1 MKLSKYI
8 CGAVRQFS
16 LWFAKGSIGY
26 PLLNGI
32 DYTGEI
38 LKEESSFAEQ
48 AFAIFMNNLEIDEN
62 GNVLNYQYSE
72 KRAAQYIREYFD
84 KDYKVIPPFE
94 DWEVELHPVSKESYS
109 K

>member
-1 MKLSKYI
+1 MKLSKHV

-16 LWFAKGSIGY
+16 LWFAKGSLGY

-32 DYTGEI
+32 DYTGEA

-48 AFAIFMNNLEIDEN
+48 AFAVFMNNLEIDEN
-62 GNVLNYQYSE
+62 GNVLNYKYSE
-72 KRAAQYIREYFD
+72 NRAAQYIRSYFD
-84 KDYKVIPPFE
+84 QDYTVIPPFE
-94 DWEVELHPVSKESYS
+94 CWEVALHPVSKDSYA

>member
-1 MKLSKYI
+1 MKVSKYV

-16 LWFAKGSIGY
+16 LWFAKGSLGY

-38 LKEESSFAEQ
+38 LREESSFAEQ
-48 AFAIFMNNLEIDEN
+48 AFAVFMNNLETDET
-62 GNVLNYQYSE
+62 GNVLNYKYAE
-72 KRAAQYIREYFD
+72 KRAAQYIRSYFD
-84 KDYKVIPPFE
+84 KDFTVELPFE
-94 DWEVELHPVSKESYS
+94 SWEVELHPVSKESYT

>member
-1 MKLSKYI
+1 MKVSKYV

-16 LWFAKGSIGY
+16 LWFAKGSLGY

-48 AFAIFMNNLEIDEN
+48 AYAIFMNNLEIDEIQIAIATC
-62 GNVLNYQYSE
+62 NYSQ
-72 KRAAQYIREYFD
+72 RINNLT
-84 KDYKVIPPFE
+84 I
-94 DWEVELHPVSKESYS
+94 
-109 K
+109 